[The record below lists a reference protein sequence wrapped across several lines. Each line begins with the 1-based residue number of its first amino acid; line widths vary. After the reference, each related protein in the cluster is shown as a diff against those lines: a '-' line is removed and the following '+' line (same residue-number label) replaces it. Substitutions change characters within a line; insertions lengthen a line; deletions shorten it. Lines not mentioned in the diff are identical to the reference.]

1 MIDEKRSQMDKIEEK
16 IARMLME
23 HSLELEIRNAEFS
36 GI

>member
-23 HSLELEIRNAEFS
+23 HSLELEIRNAGVFR
-36 GI
+36 